1 MIIGILTLV
10 PYDNYGGILQG
21 YALQTVLE
29 RMGHKVYI
37 YNTKLYN
44 YKSLKFKAKKLVKW
58 SLRKYVLHRK
68 DEPFL
73 RPFSY
78 EDYRVSELKPFI
90 KKYIHLTRTFHNG
103 TQDIYNFT
111 KEAGIEVVV
120 VGSDQTWR
128 PGLSPDLYHLF
139 GDFIP
144 KDSPIKRIA
153 YAASFG
159 VDKLEYSPNQ
169 LDVCKPLLQRFKA
182 VSVRETS
189 GIELCKK
196 YFGVDAEWVLDPTML
211 LDKEDYMQL
220 IKNYQPIDKKIDF
233 MQYVFFWDSHEREV
247 ISKIITILNTKPV
260 NLFPE
265 RFLWEVKNKEE
276 LVMSKFKPLEE
287 WLYGYANSKFV
298 VTDSFHGTV
307 FCIIFNVP
315 FIVVSPKAV
324 TRFKTLLSL
333 FGLKHRLVI
342 KPEEVTEELVNERID
357 WEKVNKKREELKKQ
371 SIDFLRKALS

>member
-1 MIIGILTLV
+1 M
-10 PYDNYGGILQG
+10 
-21 YALQTVLE
+21 
-29 RMGHKVYI
+29 
-37 YNTKLYN
+37 
-44 YKSLKFKAKKLVKW
+44 
-58 SLRKYVLHRK
+58 
-68 DEPFL
+68 
-73 RPFSY
+73 
-78 EDYRVSELKPFI
+78 SELKPFI
-90 KKYIHLTRTFHNG
+90 KKNIHLTRTFHNG

-211 LDKEDYMQL
+211 L
-220 IKNYQPIDKKIDF
+220 
-233 MQYVFFWDSHEREV
+233 S
-247 ISKIITILNTKPV
+247 
-260 NLFPE
+260 
-265 RFLWEVKNKEE
+265 
-276 LVMSKFKPLEE
+276 
-287 WLYGYANSKFV
+287 A
-298 VTDSFHGTV
+298 
-307 FCIIFNVP
+307 
-315 FIVVSPKAV
+315 
-324 TRFKTLLSL
+324 
-333 FGLKHRLVI
+333 HR
-342 KPEEVTEELVNERID
+342 
-357 WEKVNKKREELKKQ
+357 
-371 SIDFLRKALS
+371 